1 MLWHIFQ
8 SDEVYLEAQIQNITP
23 GAIYMEKV
31 SLEPSAQY
39 TAVELNLS
47 KSANK
52 YVFFVSTSTVL
63 VIISLLEEF
72 QFNFIRSSPPVLIS
86 AYEPELGTINFFH

>member
-1 MLWHIFQ
+1 M
-8 SDEVYLEAQIQNITP
+8 YLEAQIQNITP

-52 YVFFVSTSTVL
+52 YIFF
-63 VIISLLEEF
+63 ISNPTGLQILD
-72 QFNFIRSSPPVLIS
+72 R
-86 AYEPELGTINFFH
+86 